1 MGRIKVDADML
12 RDYVGTLNG
21 RISEYEALT
30 ARMEALSQNV
40 QASWKGDAKTAY
52 ADKMATYIAQAKQ
65 LQEILAQ
72 FRGYAQDAADKF
84 DNLDA
89 ECAQR
94 IRSSF

>member
-1 MGRIKVDADML
+1 MGRIRVDADML
-12 RDYVGTLNG
+12 RDYVGALNG

-30 ARMEALSQNV
+30 ARMEALNENI
-40 QASWKGDAKTAY
+40 QASWKGDAKTSFANM
-52 ADKMATYIAQAKQ
+52 MATYISQAKQ
-65 LQEILAQ
+65 LQKILVQ
-72 FRGYAQDAADKF
+72 FRDYAQEAAEKF

>member
-1 MGRIKVDADML
+1 MGRIKVDADTL
-12 RDYVGTLNG
+12 RDYVGALNG

-30 ARMEALSQNV
+30 ARMEALNQNI
-40 QASWKGDAKTAY
+40 QASWKGDAKTAFSNM
-52 ADKMATYIAQAKQ
+52 MATYITQAKQ
-65 LQEILAQ
+65 LQDILVQ
-72 FRGYAQDAADKF
+72 FRSYAQDAADKF

>member
-1 MGRIKVDADML
+1 MGRIKVDAEML
-12 RDYVGTLNG
+12 RNYVGTLNG

-30 ARMEALSQNV
+30 ARMTALNENI
-40 QASWKGDAKTAY
+40 QASWKGDARDSFA
-52 ADKMATYIAQAKQ
+52 KMMAQYIQQAQQ
-65 LQEILAQ
+65 LKGILEQ
-72 FRGYAQDAADKF
+72 FRTYAQDAADKF

>member
-30 ARMEALSQNV
+30 ARMEALNENI
-40 QASWKGDAKTAY
+40 QASWKGDAKTSFANM
-52 ADKMATYIAQAKQ
+52 MATYISQAKQ
-65 LQEILAQ
+65 LQQILIQ
-72 FRGYAQDAADKF
+72 FRSYAQEAADKF

>member
-1 MGRIKVDADML
+1 MGRIKVDADLL
-12 RDYVGTLNG
+12 RNYAGSLNG

-30 ARMEALSQNV
+30 ARMVALNDNI
-40 QASWKGDAKTAY
+40 QASWQGDAKIAF
-52 ADKMATYIAQAKQ
+52 ANMMATYIEQAKQ
-65 LQEILAQ
+65 LQYILVQ

-84 DNLDA
+84 EALDA

>member
-1 MGRIKVDADML
+1 MGRIKVNADML

-30 ARMEALSQNV
+30 ARMEALNQNI
-40 QASWKGDAKTAY
+40 QASWQGDAKVKFSE
-52 ADKMATYIAQAKQ
+52 KMAIYIEQTKQ
-65 LQEILAQ
+65 LQQILTQ
-72 FRGYAQDAADKF
+72 FRGYAQEAADKF

-94 IRSSF
+94 IRGSF

>member
-1 MGRIKVDADML
+1 MGRIKVNADML

-21 RISEYEALT
+21 RISEYEGLT
-30 ARMEALSQNV
+30 TRMEALNENI
-40 QASWKGDAKTAY
+40 QASWTGDAKTQFSE
-52 ADKMATYIAQAKQ
+52 KMAVYIQQTKQ
-65 LQEILAQ
+65 LQQILAQ
-72 FRGYAQDAADKF
+72 FRSYAQDAADKF

>member
-1 MGRIKVDADML
+1 MGRIKVNADML

-21 RISEYEALT
+21 RISEYEGLT
-30 ARMEALSQNV
+30 SRMESLNESI
-40 QASWKGDAKTAY
+40 QASWKGDAKTAF
-52 ADKMATYIAQAKQ
+52 ANMMNTYIAQTKQ
-65 LQEILAQ
+65 LQQILIQ
-72 FRGYAQDAADKF
+72 FRDYVQNAADKF

>member
-30 ARMEALSQNV
+30 ARMVALNENI
-40 QASWKGDAKTAY
+40 QASWKGDAKLSFE
-52 ADKMATYIAQAKQ
+52 KMMAGYIQQAEQ
-65 LQEILAQ
+65 LGHILTQ
-72 FRGYAQDAADKF
+72 FRDYAQDAADKF

>member
-1 MGRIKVDADML
+1 MGRIKANVDML

-30 ARMEALSQNV
+30 ARMEALNQNI
-40 QASWKGDAKTAY
+40 QASWQGDAKVKFSE
-52 ADKMATYIAQAKQ
+52 KMAIYIEQTKQ
-65 LQEILAQ
+65 LQQILVQ
-72 FRGYAQDAADKF
+72 FRSYAQEAAEKF

-94 IRSSF
+94 IRGSF

>member
-30 ARMEALSQNV
+30 ARMEALNENI
-40 QASWKGDAKTAY
+40 QASWEGSAKINFAN
-52 ADKMATYIAQAKQ
+52 KMAGYIQQAKQ
-65 LQEILAQ
+65 LQQILVQ
-72 FRGYAQDAADKF
+72 FRGYAQEAADKF

-94 IRSSF
+94 IRGSF